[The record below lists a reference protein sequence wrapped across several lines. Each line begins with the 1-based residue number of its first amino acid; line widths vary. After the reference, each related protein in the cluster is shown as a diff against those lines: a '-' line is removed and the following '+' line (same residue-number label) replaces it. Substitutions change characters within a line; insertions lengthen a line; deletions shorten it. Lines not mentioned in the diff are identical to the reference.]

1 MKSRALVTMTLA
13 LALMGGCATVA
24 SVPVSVATGK
34 LVGANGMTLYTFEKD
49 VTKSGKSSCNGPCAT
64 NWPPLL
70 ATDADK
76 ASGDYTII
84 VRDDG
89 QKQWAYRGQPLYF
102 WVKDSKPGDTTGDGF
117 NKVWHVAK
125 P

>member
-1 MKSRALVTMTLA
+1 MTLA
-13 LALMGGCATVA
+13 LALLGGCATVA
-24 SVPVSVATGK
+24 SAPVSVATGN

-49 VTKSGKSSCNGPCAT
+49 VTNSGKSSCNGPCAT

-70 ATDADK
+70 AADADK

-89 QKQWAYRGQPLYF
+89 QKQWAHRGQPLYF
-102 WVKDSKPGDTTGDGF
+102 WVKDTKPGDTTGDGF